1 MYIYFKNIY
10 LFYFINLF
18 CILAGVSLPPDQ
30 MGKAQKYC
38 KFAGSA
44 LQYEDVPTAIMNLQ
58 KALSLLTTGKED

>member
-1 MYIYFKNIY
+1 M
-10 LFYFINLF
+10 
-18 CILAGVSLPPDQ
+18 A
-30 MGKAQKYC
+30 KAQKYC